1 MDYAVVFERSRNDS
15 RVSHGPSLEGK
26 RFQVA
31 AMGEQGEASEETVFE
46 YHQDGDLVWAT
57 YRGGTVRLGFLV
69 GTRDGDALDFRYSQ
83 VHEMGETANG
93 HCSTTISMLPDGR
106 LRLNETWA
114 WESKPGSGASAAEEI
129 R

>member
-57 YRGGTVRLGFLV
+57 YRV
-69 GTRDGDALDFRYSQ
+69 ALS
-83 VHEMGETANG
+83 
-93 HCSTTISMLPDGR
+93 
-106 LRLNETWA
+106 
-114 WESKPGSGASAAEEI
+114 ASASSWERVTATLSTFGTA